1 MIGAS
6 ASFQAR
12 ALAVGRGLDESVGA
26 GVERTYGDANGVRA
40 PSWAHSIPGG
50 VDGDTTGL
58 DSRAPRSL
66 LAAPSGARESQQ
78 ILPGRSRDAQPGL
91 RNSTRGCRGRARLAH
106 APDTRR
112 ASSVLST
119 GF

>member
-40 PSWAHSIPGG
+40 PSWAGE
-50 VDGDTTGL
+50 T
-58 DSRAPRSL
+58 
-66 LAAPSGARESQQ
+66 ARHAG
-78 ILPGRSRDAQPGL
+78 ILH
-91 RNSTRGCRGRARLAH
+91 RARANVGSVDSAAVGADVKRH
-106 APDTRR
+106 AQLVP
-112 ASSVLST
+112 L
-119 GF
+119 GGIPEM